1 MPDEPT
7 ADQRPHDD
15 PTERPSNAGDVP
27 VGPETLD
34 EPDEPSADPSSQE
47 TGEEPD
53 DEPDGDTHDTVVG
66 DEPQDHD
73 ADPESEGAAVRQ
85 ATAPAAT
92 APAATTRPSVQAGVT
107 PERTWSGR
115 RTANDENVTVI
126 GELHVFYRERT
137 IVVPVDGD
145 AAMRLMAGWQR
156 NRPGIWADPL
166 DPSTSPAVFSWAAIS
181 FDGVLGMVWLPGL
194 GHAAE
199 PQRMAVDPALA

>member
-85 ATAPAAT
+85 ATE
-92 APAATTRPSVQAGVT
+92 PAATTRPSVQAGVT